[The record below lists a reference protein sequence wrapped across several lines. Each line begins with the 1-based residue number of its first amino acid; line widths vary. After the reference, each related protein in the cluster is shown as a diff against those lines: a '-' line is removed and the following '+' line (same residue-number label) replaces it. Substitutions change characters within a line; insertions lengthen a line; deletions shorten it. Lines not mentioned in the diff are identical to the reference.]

1 MSRLKALGNLNSNG
15 RGFEYWERVFFLLA
29 LLFLVNGRCS
39 FGQISNPT
47 TPIIFQNGN
56 NIPIASLAPTTTES
70 VYPVLLQN
78 PVEVLGTGGTLSLV
92 SGYYNGFTFAGPF
105 SGSGV
110 LTMNLQS
117 NGYLLIQDNS
127 IFPNGFNLESGVLYI
142 SGPNLHD
149 ATVAGPLAVSGTVYA
164 YGATTFAS
172 SSVSGAS
179 GTQLNFDGVSGGST
193 STVFTF
199 SGGGPNFDLESTID
213 LNPQAGPEHSIIV
226 LNNTSGTQTFGGPI
240 GDAILRVGPGGT
252 TIIKN
257 QLGDGLNCM
266 AGTVVL
272 SGALG
277 RGAVGG
283 EIERGIYLQGGTLV
297 LDNSTANN
305 DDRMPS
311 QYLTLSG
318 GTLSLIGVN
327 GGATN
332 QYTNLPRGTNQTTG
346 PVFGKGFTVMQ
357 VQAGTGAGSSA
368 ALTWGGLPTS
378 YDGSVDFE
386 GLETNAQVFFNTMT
400 EGPIAP
406 WATYGGTDFASYD
419 TTNGVVPLAPTGR
432 PSQVSAGTT
441 GSYVLGTGTQTA
453 LSSNVSL
460 YGVTMNAGTSL
471 DLGGNTLTLGAWIQN
486 TSPASISDGE
496 LMDASIF
503 ENDHYFGDIVFTTN
517 SDLSVSTSIVAGSVL
532 KNGPGTL
539 TLTGSALGTQGI
551 STGFPI
557 LYVNQ
562 GTLALNLTA
571 PLQANSQQFVGNA
584 TIVVGGSTSS
594 PGSAILSLLG
604 SNQFITSSSNG
615 NALMGMQIW
624 QSGQFNMNGYNA
636 TLLNLENDGG
646 TVDTGGGTLTVGS
659 IQCYQQGFSAYISS
673 GTVNLSGT
681 SPTISVAGR
690 FPYFP
695 YAPAY
700 DGLVISSQLTSSVPL
715 SKTGAGVLT
724 LTNATNSF
732 GNGTVGMVVSAGT
745 VSLQNSG
752 AAGSTNQQIQLTSG
766 N

>member
-1 MSRLKALGNLNSNG
+1 
-15 RGFEYWERVFFLLA
+15 
-29 LLFLVNGRCS
+29 
-39 FGQISNPT
+39 
-47 TPIIFQNGN
+47 
-56 NIPIASLAPTTTES
+56 
-70 VYPVLLQN
+70 
-78 PVEVLGTGGTLSLV
+78 
-92 SGYYNGFTFAGPF
+92 
-105 SGSGV
+105 
-110 LTMNLQS
+110 
-117 NGYLLIQDNS
+117 
-127 IFPNGFNLESGVLYI
+127 
-142 SGPNLHD
+142 
-149 ATVAGPLAVSGTVYA
+149 
-164 YGATTFAS
+164 
-172 SSVSGAS
+172 
-179 GTQLNFDGVSGGST
+179 
-193 STVFTF
+193 
-199 SGGGPNFDLESTID
+199 
-213 LNPQAGPEHSIIV
+213 
-226 LNNTSGTQTFGGPI
+226 
-240 GDAILRVGPGGT
+240 
-252 TIIKN
+252 
-257 QLGDGLNCM
+257 
-266 AGTVVL
+266 
-272 SGALG
+272 
-277 RGAVGG
+277 
-283 EIERGIYLQGGTLV
+283 
-297 LDNSTANN
+297 
-305 DDRMPS
+305 
-311 QYLTLSG
+311 
-318 GTLSLIGVN
+318 
-327 GGATN
+327 
-332 QYTNLPRGTNQTTG
+332 
-346 PVFGKGFTVMQ
+346 
-357 VQAGTGAGSSA
+357 
-368 ALTWGGLPTS
+368 
-378 YDGSVDFE
+378 
-386 GLETNAQVFFNTMT
+386 
-400 EGPIAP
+400 
-406 WATYGGTDFASYD
+406 
-419 TTNGVVPLAPTGR
+419 
-432 PSQVSAGTT
+432 
-441 GSYVLGTGTQTA
+441 
-453 LSSNVSL
+453 
-460 YGVTMNAGTSL
+460 
-471 DLGGNTLTLGAWIQN
+471 
-486 TSPASISDGE
+486 
-496 LMDASIF
+496 MDASIF